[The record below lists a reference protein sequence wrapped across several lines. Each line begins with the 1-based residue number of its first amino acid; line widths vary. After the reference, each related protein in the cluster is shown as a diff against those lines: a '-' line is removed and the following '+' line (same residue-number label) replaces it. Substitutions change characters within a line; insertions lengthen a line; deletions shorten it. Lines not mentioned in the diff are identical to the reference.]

1 MKKGLLYLGLI
12 VLFASCIK
20 QDPPEPVGEL
30 KVRFVNAVQTSKP
43 QDMFVRGAKVPNS
56 VALIYGQFSP
66 YYTSTS
72 GDNAFAFA
80 DMGTTDG
87 TGNAGIGGKFEIGAE
102 FTVFYFKLLERR
114 DNGALAAG
122 IKYDDNVVVPGK
134 AKVRFLH
141 LNNFLENFINFTV
154 VKDGVNGKVLSEGIG
169 FAATTPYFEVDPG
182 TKIKANATGV
192 TDPLI
197 MDLNLQ
203 AGKNYTIWLD
213 GPSEKVL
220 VSHVIIQ
227 N

>member
-1 MKKGLLYLGLI
+1 MKKRLLYLGLI
-12 VLFASCIK
+12 VLFASCVK
-20 QDPPEPVGEL
+20 QDPPEPVGEI

-43 QDMFVRGAKVPNS
+43 QDMFVRGVKVPNS

-154 VKDGVNGKVLSEGIG
+154 DGVGGKVLSEGIG
-169 FAATTPYFEVDPG
+169 FAASSPYFTVDPG

-203 AGKNYTIWLD
+203 AGKNYTVWLD

>member
-1 MKKGLLYLGLI
+1 MKKRLLYLGLI
-12 VLFASCIK
+12 VLFASCVK
-20 QDPPEPVGEL
+20 QDPPEPVGDI

-43 QDMFVRGAKVPNS
+43 QDMFVRGVKVPNS

-122 IKYDDNVVVPGK
+122 IKYDDNTVVAGK

-141 LNNFLENFINFTV
+141 LNNSLENFINFTV
-154 VKDGVNGKVLSEGIG
+154 VEDGVDGKVLSTGIG
-169 FAATTPYFEVDPG
+169 FAASSPYFEVDPG

-197 MDLNLQ
+197 MDLNLK
-203 AGKNYTIWLD
+203 AGKNYTVWLD